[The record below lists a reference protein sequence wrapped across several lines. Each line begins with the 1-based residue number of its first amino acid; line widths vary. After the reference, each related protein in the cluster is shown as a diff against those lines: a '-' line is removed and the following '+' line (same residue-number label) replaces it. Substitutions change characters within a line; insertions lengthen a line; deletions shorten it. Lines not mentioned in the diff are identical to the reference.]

1 MRKWH
6 DVPSPGPTDLRDKLL
21 VAWIAYQSSKSEL
34 QGGKAHC
41 QVSILFLQMLL
52 CYSTAGGAER
62 ALNRLRAS
70 NPTHGAPWI
79 EISQHAR
86 GVKGH
91 YYRVGEPAKAQ
102 LDAWVQLGEALFE
115 EGGFLEPFRS
125 RPLFSHHGIG
135 PYGCMV
141 LAFVNSFGP
150 VTEEE
155 VAHALQT
162 FFNKSSIKKRL
173 GYIVHEKLVYLK
185 NGRYH
190 TKPTLRTDIERHEEL
205 TGASEKQRIAENFR
219 DRKWVS
225 FQTEVLGKPEIRML
239 KAALRKLDCFYCGKV
254 PPPTGA
260 DVEHFPPESW
270 GGSDETSLLLPI
282 CRKCNGRHGN
292 LLGKHKKSVI
302 PLTSAPI
309 KMVWDGDLESA
320 AVHVLRLAIAQSMH
334 YAIAMNQGRVDDAYE
349 SAKSIAVLWAAA
361 RGVKSS
367 LEIVSSSTG
376 EIKDAIGINEY
387 DLLLEELNSYRG
399 IPELLKEE

>member
-1 MRKWH
+1 MRNWR

-41 QVSILFLQMLL
+41 QVSILYLQMLL
-52 CYSTAGGAER
+52 CYSTPGGAER
-62 ALNRLRAS
+62 VLNRLRANS
-70 NPTHGAPWI
+70 PTHGAPWI

-86 GVKGH
+86 GIKGH
-91 YYRVGEPAKAQ
+91 YYRVGAPAKAQ
-102 LDAWVQLGEALFE
+102 LDAWVQLGEALFA

-150 VTEEE
+150 VTEE
-155 VAHALQT
+155 VVVHALTT

-173 GYIVHEKLVYLK
+173 GYIVHEELVYLK

-190 TKPTLRTDIERHEEL
+190 TKPTLRTDIERHEKL
-205 TGASEKQRIAENFR
+205 TGAAEKQRIAENFR
-219 DRKWVS
+219 DRKWVL
-225 FQTEVLGKPEIRML
+225 FQTEVLGKPEILML

-260 DVEHFPPESW
+260 EVEHFPPERW
-270 GGSDETSLLLPI
+270 GGTDETSLLLPI
-282 CRKCNGRHGN
+282 CRNCNARHGN

-302 PLTSAPI
+302 PLTPTRI
-309 KMVWDGDLESA
+309 KMTWDGDLESA
-320 AVHVLRLAIAQSMH
+320 AIHVLRLAIAQSMH
-334 YAIAMNQGRVDDAYE
+334 YAIAMNDGRIDDAYK
-349 SAKSIAVLWAAA
+349 SAESIAVLWAAA
-361 RGVKSS
+361 RGIKLS
-367 LEIVSSSTG
+367 LDIISTGTG
-376 EIKDAIGINEY
+376 EIKEAIGADEY
-387 DLLLEELNSYRG
+387 EALVEELNSYRG
-399 IPELLKEE
+399 IPELLKKK

>member
-6 DVPSPGPTDLRDKLL
+6 VVPSPGPTDLRDKLL

-52 CYSTAGGAER
+52 CYSTPGGAER
-62 ALNRLRAS
+62 ALNRLRAT

-91 YYRVGEPAKAQ
+91 YYRVGKPAKAQ

-155 VAHALQT
+155 VAHGLQT

-185 NGRYH
+185 NGQYH
-190 TKPTLRTDIERHEEL
+190 TKPTLRTDIEHHEKL

-219 DRKWVS
+219 DRKWVL

-260 DVEHFPPESW
+260 DVEHFPPKSW

-292 LLGKHKKSVI
+292 LLGKHRKSVI
-302 PLTSAPI
+302 PLTPTRI
-309 KMVWDGDLESA
+309 KMIWEGDLESA
-320 AVHVLRLAIAQSMH
+320 ENHVLRLAIAQNMH

-376 EIKDAIGINEY
+376 EIKDAIGVNEY
-387 DLLLEELNSYRG
+387 DSLLEELNSYRG
-399 IPELLKEE
+399 IPELLKKK